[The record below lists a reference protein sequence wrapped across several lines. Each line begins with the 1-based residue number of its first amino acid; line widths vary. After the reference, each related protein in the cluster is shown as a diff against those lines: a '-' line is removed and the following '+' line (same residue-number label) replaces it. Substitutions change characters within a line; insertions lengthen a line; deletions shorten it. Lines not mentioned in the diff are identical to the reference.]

1 MQSIMPTPDEIR
13 EQLFVKIIRFRKQIT
28 EANEVHTLVRVGG
41 QDASAQVVII
51 DDKRV
56 NGYLPSKVRVVID
69 ADGNANALDFVF
81 YTSAAIAQRAK
92 VFNDEQLCAFAIIS
106 SSAEEVIEYPVEANM
121 LIDQQW
127 VAGGKVAYIFVFPRS
142 EWAAIIDDLTE

>member
-56 NGYLPSKVRVVID
+56 NGYLPSRSQTID
-69 ADGNANALDFVF
+69 PYRYNPQVLQYIAP
-81 YTSAAIAQRAK
+81 AIT
-92 VFNDEQLCAFAIIS
+92 I
-106 SSAEEVIEYPVEANM
+106 
-121 LIDQQW
+121 QQ
-127 VAGGKVAYIFVFPRS
+127 K
-142 EWAAIIDDLTE
+142 